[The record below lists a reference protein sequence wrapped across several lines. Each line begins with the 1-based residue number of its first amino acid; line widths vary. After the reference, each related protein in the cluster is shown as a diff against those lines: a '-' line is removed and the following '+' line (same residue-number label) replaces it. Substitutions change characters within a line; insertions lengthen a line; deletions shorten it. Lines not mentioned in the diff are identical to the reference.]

1 MIRSG
6 KSVLQKSLG
15 QALIVRVQLERI
27 LQVIEPCVNSRPLT
41 YFGNTEQPLTPSHF
55 LIGRSSAL
63 NLVMVCEHCEQMLNL
78 ELTEKCQS

>member
-1 MIRSG
+1 MRTNDKIWE
-6 KSVLQKSLG
+6 KSLG

-27 LQVIEPCVNSRPLT
+27 LQVIEACVNSRPLT

-63 NLVMVCEHCEQMLNL
+63 NLVMVSENCEQMWYL